1 MKKILIVLAITG
13 LLNAPTA
20 RSFADQAVFNLSVTI
35 PAIPGVNVA
44 LDNATGQTLQTGTET
59 EENVKKDDSEKKLS
73 PLDVIEQKI
82 IEEQQILVLV
92 TLIEK

>member
-20 RSFADQAVFNLSVTI
+20 RSFADQTVFNLSVTI